1 LGEGWSLPFF
11 FVYLG
16 MEDKKQVMDLLK
28 QAIAILES
36 NVENEGGWGVD
47 VEELCYWL
55 GGVVRDM
62 GENK

>member
-1 LGEGWSLPFF
+1 
-11 FVYLG
+11 
-16 MEDKKQVMDLLK
+16 MDLLK

-55 GGVVRDM
+55 EGVVRDM
-62 GENK
+62 GENE

>member
-1 LGEGWSLPFF
+1 
-11 FVYLG
+11 